1 MCECMYANN
10 QQNGDIYYGD
20 KYGCL
25 NHTEKKE
32 IKGDKGTA
40 QVLKVVD
47 NQKT

>member
-20 KYGCL
+20 KYRCL